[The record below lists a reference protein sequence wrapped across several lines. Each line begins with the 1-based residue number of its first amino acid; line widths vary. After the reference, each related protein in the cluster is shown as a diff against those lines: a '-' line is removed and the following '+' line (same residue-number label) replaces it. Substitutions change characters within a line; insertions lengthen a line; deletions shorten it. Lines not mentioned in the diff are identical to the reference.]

1 MTSFA
6 NLLYSKSPITSH
18 ISMAKKLNN
27 GHYGF
32 ISAEKFLVNF
42 YFIVF

>member
-1 MTSFA
+1 
-6 NLLYSKSPITSH
+6 
-18 ISMAKKLNN
+18 MAKKLNN